1 MVNSCQ
7 DSNEHSA
14 SIRIGQLT
22 RQMTIS
28 LSMSTAAG
36 CKFTF
41 SNLQLLLLIKY
52 SDDDKKNDDDDYSGQ
67 YF

>member
-1 MVNSCQ
+1 
-7 DSNEHSA
+7 
-14 SIRIGQLT
+14 
-22 RQMTIS
+22 
-28 LSMSTAAG
+28 MSTAAG